1 MYSQLTAIVSAV
13 GDDVYVLDRAVRH
26 LQPDLELH
34 IAAVS
39 ARSLNLFRER
49 WQIFRVD
56 SSPDHL
62 KGHSHIPVNLE
73 DAIQLL

>member
-1 MYSQLTAIVSAV
+1 MCHVLNCADVLTLTAITSAV

-39 ARSLNLFRER
+39 ARSLDAFLER
-49 WQIFRVD
+49 RQIFGVD
-56 SSPDHL
+56 SSTDDL
-62 KGHSHIPVNLE
+62 KGRWRS
-73 DAIQLL
+73 